1 MKYNLT
7 SEQLNLV
14 CVNISDEIKKGDK
27 ILKNKDITIFNS
39 SILDINN
46 SNNILIASRGWYG
59 NVRSWD
65 GINFVILSLF
75 TKNFKK
81 IKQNIVDIDKD
92 ILTDNREFKQFKNK
106 IMPHGKQVLVG
117 PEDPRLFYYKNDIYI
132 LVNELYKSEKHEDK
146 IRNMFVSKINLD
158 TLTYDNPKTNLCEV
172 LSGTFEKN
180 WGSFIHN
187 KKLHMLYDINP
198 LKIFEVSDDFK
209 CKLVCDIFDNMLNK
223 FSDSYPDL
231 HFHIRNS
238 SNLIDLGKNKYLG
251 LGHSVLDYK
260 THTNINKYLLPSIDK
275 SKYSEEDKV
284 YFKKFFKLYSGFFFI
299 LDMKKKEIT
308 ELSPF
313 FQLPNYESKQELIF
327 FPTSIFLDKQNYVN
341 ISYNVGDNRSY
352 FAKLHL
358 DIIKLSLYDKKN
370 IDFQVN
376 HNINSN
382 YYIELIRTI
391 RKFMGYTTA
400 KKDYYKFKDTEKTLA
415 SKSSKNKTKK
425 KKKKNNH

>member
-75 TKNFKK
+75 TKDFKK

-132 LVNELYKSEKHEDK
+132 LVNELYKSDKYDDK

-198 LKIFEVSDDFK
+198 LKIFEVNDDFE
-209 CKLVCDIFDNMLNK
+209 CKLVCDVFDNMLKK

-425 KKKKNNH
+425 KKNNKH